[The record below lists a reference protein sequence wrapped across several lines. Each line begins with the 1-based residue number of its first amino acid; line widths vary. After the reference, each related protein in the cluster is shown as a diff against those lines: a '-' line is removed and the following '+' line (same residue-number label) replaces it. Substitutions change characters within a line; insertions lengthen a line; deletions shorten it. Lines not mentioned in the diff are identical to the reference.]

1 MRSRQLEAALNDYFA
16 AAAVYLRGEI
26 AAGAEVPFE
35 LGSQTARR
43 GGSATLYCYHALTG
57 EFIGA
62 REPALKRLPGHAE
75 VAKLLEHFD
84 GVDSYLASVGGEAA
98 RAKGRSRVRATV
110 KALLEE
116 VFDEQTD
123 FELRAERVEAAIARL
138 HDSTLANASELTLVA
153 SLHGVTIS
161 SAELPL
167 TKGLR
172 IVQRDALL
180 ELPDAGPSALE
191 SELTENHLI
200 VVYTAEPDEAPEAA
214 LLEGRAVLKDLLS
227 ALRLFGD
234 GRVSLGALAW
244 ARVGG
249 GSWTPLA
256 LGVGGRPHGMLVVT
270 TEQEDELRA
279 FCNLVSRRAPHDND
293 LAWALRRFE
302 LACERETAYEGLT
315 DNLLA
320 LRALLEPEGAASGRL
335 AGRLAAICATVEQRA
350 ELTERIVRAIA
361 LERSLIAGT
370 ATKNAASESLAEDV
384 ANHLRSLLRDVICGH
399 LDPDLA
405 VIADELLEPDELL
418 HSDEAGDGEFDD
430 SWPDEP
436 SVPETAPARTPLATA
451 RSATPELATPDLDA
465 PELAVPEL
473 ATPELAAPG
482 LVVPGLAVPEPRTL
496 GHGASGDTAPED
508 RALAPGSD
516 YAAARLQADDDAEFD
531 DDEAGELDTDEAE
544 LLAATD
550 IAVGPEAREA
560 EHGWH
565 EQSALPADGDG
576 QALDDGSL
584 PIDGV
589 VSTF

>member
-1 MRSRQLEAALNDYFA
+1 MRSRQLEAALSDYFA
-16 AAAVYLRGEI
+16 AASVYLRGEI

-43 GGSATLYCYHALTG
+43 GSSATLYCYRALTG
-57 EFIGA
+57 EFIGE
-62 REPALKRLPGHAE
+62 REAALKRLPGHAE

-116 VFDEQTD
+116 VFDEQSD
-123 FELRAERVEAAIARL
+123 FELRPERVEAALKRL

-153 SLHGVTIS
+153 SLHGVAIA
-161 SAELPL
+161 SAELAL

-172 IVQRDALL
+172 VVQRDALA

-191 SELTENHLI
+191 GELTENHLI
-200 VVYTAEPDEAPEAA
+200 VVYTAEPDDAPEEA

-244 ARVGG
+244 ARIGAG
-249 GSWTPLA
+249 NWTPLA
-256 LGVGGRPHGMLVVT
+256 LGTGGRPHGMLVVT
-270 TEQEDELRA
+270 SEQEDELRA

-302 LACERETAYEGLT
+302 LGCERETTYEGLT

-335 AGRLAAICATVEQRA
+335 AGRLAAICATAEQRA
-350 ELTERIVRAIA
+350 ELTERMVRAIA

-370 ATKNAASESLAEDV
+370 ATKDAASQGLAEDV

-418 HSDEAGDGEFDD
+418 HSDEDFDGELDD
-430 SWPDEP
+430 SWPDETG
-436 SVPETAPARTPLATA
+436 ETTAPAPVPLAVA
-451 RSATPELATPDLDA
+451 GAV
-465 PELAVPEL
+465 PELAVPEPR
-473 ATPELAAPG
+473 AEAHDASSDAA
-482 LVVPGLAVPEPRTL
+482 LEDQTF
-496 GHGASGDTAPED
+496 APE
-508 RALAPGSD
+508 SD
-516 YAAARLQADDDAEFD
+516 YAAARLQAGDEREQFDEDEDD
-531 DDEAGELDTDEAE
+531 GLDTDEAE
-544 LLAATD
+544 LLAATA
-550 IAVGPEAREA
+550 IAAAPEAREA
-560 EHGWH
+560 EHEWH
-565 EQSALPADGDG
+565 EQPAPPVEHDR
-576 QALDDGSL
+576 QVLDDESL